1 MESKISKH
9 QEYQSSRGL
18 SKEGGWGLIERNLTL
33 DWRIIIRYL
42 EFQIEEGE
50 GGGIKE
56 EGTWTKRELTK
67 IWSCRGELYLR
78 IEWAY

>member
-18 SKEGGWGLIERNLTL
+18 SKEGGVIERNLTL
-33 DWRIIIRYL
+33 DWRIIMRYL
-42 EFQIEEGE
+42 ELQIEEGE

-56 EGTWTKRELTK
+56 EETWTKRELTK
-67 IWSCRGELYLR
+67 TWNSRGELYLR
-78 IEWAY
+78 VEWAQ